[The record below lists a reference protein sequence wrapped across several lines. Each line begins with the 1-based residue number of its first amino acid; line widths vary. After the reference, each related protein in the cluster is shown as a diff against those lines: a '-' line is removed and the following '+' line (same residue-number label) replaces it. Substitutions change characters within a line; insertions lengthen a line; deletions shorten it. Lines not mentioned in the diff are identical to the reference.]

1 MDEELIGVP
10 EEQAV
15 VEVKE
20 EKKTDPADH
29 ALVKKLLDR
38 IAQDKKAH
46 DPAFI
51 KMRED
56 MRMATEGRL
65 SDKVWGDDM
74 YTANITGRHVKQKT
88 AALYAKNPKI
98 VAKRRETL
106 DFAVWDENPD
116 SLMLAQQ
123 TMALAMQP
131 PTIDPMT
138 GMALPV
144 VTPEQAM
151 QAQAVVED
159 FQQGMGRREMIGKLG
174 KTLEILFNH
183 AMKQQQPLD
192 FKMGAKRLVRR
203 TCTSGVGYIEL
214 AFFREYGPTPVSQSQ
229 RDELQ
234 ARLAHLE
241 RLAADTEDEE
251 QVNEISAELRE
262 VMLSMES
269 LQQEELVIVKEGLV
283 FDYPLSTRVIPDKN
297 CTSLVGFVG
306 ARHLTIEYMFSP
318 DEVREQFPDA
328 ALEKGY
334 TAYAS
339 NWNKATE
346 GETVEDRR
354 TGDASPS
361 GMVRVFKHY
370 DKPSGLVYYLA
381 EGYDGFLRA
390 PAPPDVFVDS
400 FWPVYALTFN
410 DVEDEN
416 QLFPPSDARLMRHQ
430 QFEIN
435 RSRQGQIEHRKA
447 ARPRFVVAK
456 GQIDEEDQDKLA
468 TAEPFS
474 VVALNLGPDQ
484 KISDILQAIQIPGVD
499 PNLYETGPVFQDMQ
513 LVVGSQQATLGG
525 IAKATATESAIAANS
540 MAASD
545 GSSVDDLDNFLTTV
559 SRASGQ
565 ILLREMSHEKVM
577 AIVGPGAVWPEMT
590 LDEISDELFLEI
602 EAGSTGKPNQAVEIN
617 NWQQLLPMMLQM
629 PGINPVW
636 LAKETL
642 RRLDDRMDMV
652 EALAAGI
659 PSIASQNQMQTANM
673 VSAQGPQADPS
684 AQGGAG
690 ADNAPAGPSMVQ
702 GGSGPAFGSNQV

>member
-1 MDEELIGVP
+1 MDEELIGAP
-10 EEQAV
+10 EEQATT
-15 VEVKE
+15 ELKA
-20 EKKTDPADH
+20 EKQADPADL
-29 ALVKKLLDR
+29 ALVQKLLDR
-38 IAQDKKAH
+38 IAQDKNAH
-46 DPAFI
+46 DDAFK

-56 MRMATEGRL
+56 MRLATDGRV
-65 SDKVWGDDM
+65 SDKVWDDSM
-74 YTANITGRHVKQKT
+74 YVANITGRHVKQKT

-98 VAKRRETL
+98 VARRRETL

-123 TMALAMQP
+123 TVSLAQQP

-138 GMALPV
+138 GMPLPV
-144 VTPEQAM
+144 VTPEQVM
-151 QAQAVVED
+151 QAQTVVQD
-159 FQQGMGRREMIGKLG
+159 FQQGMARREMIGKLG

-183 AMKQQQPLD
+183 AMRQQTPLD

-203 TCTSGVGYIEL
+203 TCTTGVGYVEL
-214 AFFREYGPTPVSQSQ
+214 AFFREYGPTHVSQAE

-234 ARLAHLE
+234 TRIAHLE
-241 RLAADTEDEE
+241 RLAEDTQDETDA
-251 QVNEISAELRE
+251 NEISAELRE
-262 VMLSMES
+262 LTLSMES

-283 FDYPLSTRVIPDKN
+283 FDYPQSTRVIPDKN

-306 ARHLTIEYMFSP
+306 ARHITIEYMFTP
-318 DEVREQFPDA
+318 EEVREQFPDA

-339 NWNKATE
+339 NWQKASE

-354 TGDASPS
+354 IGGASPS
-361 GMVRVFKHY
+361 GMVRVFKHF

-381 EGYDGFLRA
+381 EGYEGFLRA
-390 PAPPDVFVDS
+390 PAPPDVFVDT
-400 FWPVYALTFN
+400 FWPVFALTFN

-435 RSRQGQIEHRKA
+435 RSRQGQSEHRIA
-447 ARPRFVVAK
+447 ARPRFGVDRGA
-456 GQIDEEDQDKLA
+456 IDEDDQAKLA
-468 TAEPFS
+468 NAPPFS
-474 VVALNLGPDQ
+474 VIPLNLGDR
-484 KISDILQAIQIPGVD
+484 KLSDVLQAIQIPGVD
-499 PNLYETGPVFQDMQ
+499 PNLYETGPVFQDLQ
-513 LVVGSQQATLGG
+513 LVVGSQQATMGG

-545 GSSVDDLDNFLTTV
+545 GSSVDDLDNFLTTIAK
-559 SRASGQ
+559 ASGQ
-565 ILLREMSHEKVM
+565 ILLREMSQEKVM
-577 AIVGPGAVWPEMT
+577 QIVGPGAVWPEMT

-617 NWQQLLPMMLQM
+617 NWQQLLPMLLQM

-642 RRLDDRMDMV
+642 RRLDDRMDLV
-652 EALAAGI
+652 EAMAAGI
-659 PSIASQNQMQTANM
+659 PSIAATNQMQTANM
-673 VSAQGPQADPS
+673 VAAQGPQGDPS
-684 AQGGAG
+684 AQGGEG
-690 ADNAPAGPSMVQ
+690 AANAPAGPSMTQ
-702 GGSGPAFGSNQV
+702 GGSEPAFGSNQV